1 MEKIKV
7 ISIVIKHRY
16 DVIDAGYCGLD
27 MIVMAVLGVILF
39 FLVVIGAVLINW
51 MMGCNIV
58 QKYIM

>member
-39 FLVVIGAVLINW
+39 FLVVIGAVLIN
-51 MMGCNIV
+51 
-58 QKYIM
+58 

>member
-39 FLVVIGAVLINW
+39 FFGGYWSCFDQLNDGL
-51 MMGCNIV
+51 
-58 QKYIM
+58 